1 MHKIVWI
8 GALAVCAGTVSGSPV
23 YDMAAAFTGTRSIG
37 SGLTSG
43 GGNAY
48 DNLLLS
54 WSIVKKANGTFD
66 YSYAI
71 SGFTSPALG
80 HLILETGPDCLSAG
94 ARCVVS
100 AKIGGSLAAL
110 SPAAFQLGDWC
121 YGTSANPG
129 VHCQGNSNVGLL
141 KDILGAEFTS
151 IPAAT
156 TIFITFNSS
165 RAPVWGDIYM
175 VGGQQYLYNSGTA
188 NHSTDSNPLDFIA
201 RPDPATTTPAETPE
215 PASLALTGIGLV
227 LLALTRSRNRRRR
240 GASESF

>member
-1 MHKIVWI
+1 MSSWPGTPGWVREARRLSLGVLHPSDCPDTTSRYEKCWFVSELHSVHKIVWI

-54 WSIVKKANGTFD
+54 WSIVQKANGTFD

-129 VHCQGNSNVGLL
+129 VRCQGNSNVGML
-141 KDILGAEFTS
+141 
-151 IPAAT
+151 
-156 TIFITFNSS
+156 
-165 RAPVWGDIYM
+165 
-175 VGGQQYLYNSGTA
+175 
-188 NHSTDSNPLDFIA
+188 
-201 RPDPATTTPAETPE
+201 
-215 PASLALTGIGLV
+215 
-227 LLALTRSRNRRRR
+227 
-240 GASESF
+240 